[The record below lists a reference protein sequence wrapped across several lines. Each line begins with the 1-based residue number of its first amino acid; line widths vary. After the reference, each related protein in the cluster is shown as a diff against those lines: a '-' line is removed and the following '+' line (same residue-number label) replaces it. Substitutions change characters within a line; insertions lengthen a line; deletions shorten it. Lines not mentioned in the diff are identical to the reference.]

1 MAGKMLIKIPP
12 FLSFSFSCAPFQRS
26 TPPLPYVFPS
36 LLLSAPNEPPR
47 WQCSN
52 TDDSVIILISIER
65 FNEKRKRLTAT
76 RIRLTLRTHIND
88 RIENTIKRDP
98 REAVRMIIKS

>member
-26 TPPLPYVFPS
+26 TPPLPHVFPS

-65 FNEKRKRLTAT
+65 FNEEEKTFDRHTNKTNVKYTYKRP
-76 RIRLTLRTHIND
+76 D
-88 RIENTIKRDP
+88 RKYN
-98 REAVRMIIKS
+98 